1 MPQGWQDR
9 LTHAQTETDV
19 VEVARDFIA
28 QFSPYEIA
36 ALPESCRPPNRVK
49 DANDITEYA
58 FTLVRH
64 HCDNGEPHDYAAHRL
79 TNFFSNAAVRLSKIL
94 HAQSLSDNDEADQQ
108 SA

>member
-1 MPQGWQDR
+1 MPYGWQDR
-9 LTHAQTETDV
+9 LNGCLTETEVLD
-19 VEVARDFIA
+19 VARDFLA

-36 ALPESCRPPNRVK
+36 SLPELCRPPRLK
-49 DANDITEYA
+49 DSHDITGYA

-79 TNFFSNAAVRLSKIL
+79 TNFFSNAAMRLSQIL
-94 HAQSLSDNDEADQQ
+94 HAQSLTDGAEQE